1 MSTLICS
8 TVKPSYNV
16 RRQSRLTTKCR
27 TRGPMKIRSSPV
39 EEQPVQDIII
49 EYEEKP
55 EPYDPKTRFAEVLN
69 GRAAMQGF
77 LWGSLNWMMT
87 GKNVIQQ
94 IEDPGYAIAATGVV
108 TTLALASL
116 FTAENFTTEKIGA
129 FTPEAE
135 LKNGRLAM
143 LGFTTLLGL
152 SAM

>member
-8 TVKPSYNV
+8 SIKPSYRV
-16 RRQSRLTTKCR
+16 HRQTTKR
-27 TRGPMKIRSSPV
+27 RARVTPITRSSPV

-55 EPYDPKTRFAEVLN
+55 APVPEYRFAEVLN

-77 LWGSLNWMMT
+77 LWGSMNWVMT
-87 GKNVIQQ
+87 GDNIIQQ
-94 IEDPGYAIAATGVV
+94 VEDPVYAMAATGVV
-108 TTLALASL
+108 TTLALASV
-116 FTAENFTTEKIGA
+116 FTAEDFTIEKIGA

-143 LGFTTLLGL
+143 LGFIALFGL

>member
-8 TVKPSYNV
+8 SIKPTYHV
-16 RRQSRLTTKCR
+16 HRQTTKRR
-27 TRGPMKIRSSPV
+27 TRTTSITRSSPV

-55 EPYDPKTRFAEVLN
+55 EPVPEYRFAEVLN

-77 LWGSLNWMMT
+77 LWGSMNWVMT
-87 GKNVIQQ
+87 GDNIIQQ
-94 IEDPGYAIAATGVV
+94 VEDPVYAMAATGVV
-108 TTLALASL
+108 TTLALASV
-116 FTAENFTTEKIGA
+116 FTAEDFTIEKIGA
-129 FTPEAE
+129 FTPDAE

-143 LGFTTLLGL
+143 LGFIALFGL

>member
-8 TVKPSYNV
+8 SIKPTCYT
-16 RRQSRLTTKCR
+16 RHQTTKRR
-27 TRGPMKIRSSPV
+27 TRTTPITRTSP
-39 EEQPVQDIII
+39 EPVQDIII
-49 EYEEKP
+49 EYEEVP
-55 EPYDPKTRFAEVLN
+55 EYRFAEVLN

-77 LWGSLNWMMT
+77 LWGSMNWVMT
-87 GKNVIQQ
+87 GDNIIQQ
-94 IEDPGYAIAATGVV
+94 VEDPVYAMAATSVV
-108 TTLALASL
+108 ITLALASV
-116 FTAENFTTEKIGA
+116 FTAEDFTIEKIGV

>member
-1 MSTLICS
+1 
-8 TVKPSYNV
+8 
-16 RRQSRLTTKCR
+16 LTTKRR
-27 TRGPMKIRSSPV
+27 TRVTPITRSSPV
-39 EEQPVQDIII
+39 EEQPVHDIII

-55 EPYDPKTRFAEVLN
+55 EPVPKYRFAEVLN

-77 LWGSLNWMMT
+77 LWGSMNWAMT
-87 GKNVIQQ
+87 GDNIIQQ
-94 IEDPGYAIAATGVV
+94 VEDPVYAMAASGVV
-108 TTLALASL
+108 VTLALASV
-116 FTAENFTTEKIGA
+116 FTAEDFTIDKIGA

>member
-8 TVKPSYNV
+8 SIKPTYHV
-16 RRQSRLTTKCR
+16 HRQTTKRR
-27 TRGPMKIRSSPV
+27 TRVAPIVRSSP
-39 EEQPVQDIII
+39 EPVQDIII

-55 EPYDPKTRFAEVLN
+55 EYRFAEVLN

-77 LWGSLNWMMT
+77 LWGSVNWAMT
-87 GKNVIQQ
+87 GDNIIQQ
-94 IEDPGYAIAATGVV
+94 VEDPVYAMAATGVV
-108 TTLALASL
+108 TTLALASV
-116 FTAENFTTEKIGA
+116 FTAEDFTIDKIGA

-135 LKNGRLAM
+135 LKNGRLTM

>member
-8 TVKPSYNV
+8 SVKPIC
-16 RRQSRLTTKCR
+16 QTRLTTKRR
-27 TRGPMKIRSSPV
+27 TRVTPITRSSPV
-39 EEQPVQDIII
+39 EEQPVQNIII

-55 EPYDPKTRFAEVLN
+55 EPVPEYRFAEVLN

-77 LWGSLNWMMT
+77 LWGSMNWAMT
-87 GKNVIQQ
+87 GDNIIQQ
-94 IEDPGYAIAATGVV
+94 VEDPVYAMAATGVV
-108 TTLALASL
+108 TTLALASV
-116 FTAENFTTEKIGA
+116 FTAEDFTIDKIGA

>member
-8 TVKPSYNV
+8 SIKPSYHV
-16 RRQSRLTTKCR
+16 HRQTTKRR
-27 TRGPMKIRSSPV
+27 TRVTPIARSSPI
-39 EEQPVQDIII
+39 EEQPVQNIII

-55 EPYDPKTRFAEVLN
+55 APVPEYRFAEVLN

-77 LWGSLNWMMT
+77 LWGSMNWVMT
-87 GKNVIQQ
+87 GDNIIQQ
-94 IEDPGYAIAATGVV
+94 VEDPVYAMAATGVV
-108 TTLALASL
+108 TTLALASV
-116 FTAENFTTEKIGA
+116 FTAEDFTIEKIGA

>member
-8 TVKPSYNV
+8 SVKPSYHV
-16 RRQSRLTTKCR
+16 HRQTTKRR
-27 TRGPMKIRSSPV
+27 TRVSPITRSSPV
-39 EEQPVQDIII
+39 EEQPVQDIVI

-55 EPYDPKTRFAEVLN
+55 NPIPEYRFAEVLN

-77 LWGSLNWMMT
+77 LWGSMNWVMT
-87 GKNVIQQ
+87 GENIIQQ
-94 IEDPGYAIAATGVV
+94 VEDPVYAVAASGVV
-108 TTLALASL
+108 VTLALASV
-116 FTAENFTTEKIGA
+116 FTAEDFTIDKIGA

>member
-8 TVKPSYNV
+8 SIKPTYHV
-16 RRQSRLTTKCR
+16 HRQTTKRR
-27 TRGPMKIRSSPV
+27 TRVAPIMRSSP
-39 EEQPVQDIII
+39 EPVQDIII
-49 EYEEKP
+49 EYEEV
-55 EPYDPKTRFAEVLN
+55 PKYRFAEVLN

-77 LWGSLNWMMT
+77 LWGSMNWVMT
-87 GKNVIQQ
+87 GDNIIQQ
-94 IEDPGYAIAATGVV
+94 VEDPVYAMAATGVV
-108 TTLALASL
+108 TTLALASV
-116 FTAENFTTEKIGA
+116 FTAEDFTIEKIGA

>member
-8 TVKPSYNV
+8 SIKPTYHV
-16 RRQSRLTTKCR
+16 RHQTTKRR
-27 TRGPMKIRSSPV
+27 TRVTPITRSTPEPV
-39 EEQPVQDIII
+39 KDIII

-55 EPYDPKTRFAEVLN
+55 EYRFAEVLN

-77 LWGSLNWMMT
+77 LWGSVNWAMT
-87 GKNVIQQ
+87 GDNIIQQ
-94 IEDPGYAIAATGVV
+94 VEDPVYAMAATGVV
-108 TTLALASL
+108 TTLALASV
-116 FTAENFTTEKIGA
+116 FTAEDFTIEKIGA
-129 FTPEAE
+129 FTPDAE

>member
-1 MSTLICS
+1 MCS
-8 TVKPSYNV
+8 SIKPSYRV
-16 RRQSRLTTKCR
+16 HRQTTKRR
-27 TRGPMKIRSSPV
+27 TRVTPITRSSPV

-55 EPYDPKTRFAEVLN
+55 NPIPEYRFAEVLN

-77 LWGSLNWMMT
+77 LWGSMNWVMT
-87 GKNVIQQ
+87 GENIIQQ
-94 IEDPGYAIAATGVV
+94 VEDPVYAVAASGVV
-108 TTLALASL
+108 VTLALASV
-116 FTAENFTTEKIGA
+116 FTAEDFTIDKIGA

>member
-8 TVKPSYNV
+8 SIKPSYHV
-16 RRQSRLTTKCR
+16 HRQTTKRR
-27 TRGPMKIRSSPV
+27 TRVSPITRSSPV

-55 EPYDPKTRFAEVLN
+55 EPVPEYRFAEVLN

-77 LWGSLNWMMT
+77 LWGSMNWVMT
-87 GKNVIQQ
+87 GENIIQQ
-94 IEDPGYAIAATGVV
+94 VEDPVYAVAASGVV
-108 TTLALASL
+108 VTLALASV
-116 FTAENFTTEKIGA
+116 FTAEDFTIDKIGA